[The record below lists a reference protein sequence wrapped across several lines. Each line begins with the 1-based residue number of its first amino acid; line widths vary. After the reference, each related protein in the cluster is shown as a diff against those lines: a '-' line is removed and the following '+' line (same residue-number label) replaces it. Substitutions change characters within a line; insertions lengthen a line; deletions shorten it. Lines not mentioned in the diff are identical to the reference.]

1 MKVKSLFAGDVRD
14 IPKLSVKD
22 WTLILIYNGGE
33 NKPKDALTIM
43 NEIFIFTQEVLPQI
57 NNEFEFKSTIGCPY
71 SKKVADSLS
80 KLISSNMLKNSEDEE
95 KSLVFNKYNLT
106 EEGRTRAEKIKMSI
120 SQGFKDNMEFMNATL
135 SLMGSNGMTQYIY
148 SMYPEYIFINGGGEN
163 IV

>member
-1 MKVKSLFAGDVRD
+1 MKVKSLFADDVKD
-14 IPKLSVKD
+14 IPKLSIKD

-57 NNEFEFKSTIGCPY
+57 NNEFEFKSTIGCPF

-80 KLISSNMLKNSEDEE
+80 QLLSSNMLKTTEDEE
-95 KSLVFNKYNLT
+95 KSPVINTYNLT
-106 EEGRTRAEKIKMSI
+106 DEGRTRAEQIKKGI
-120 SQGFKDNMEFMNATL
+120 TQRFRENMEFINATL
-135 SLMGSNGMTQYIY
+135 SIMGSNGMAQYIY
-148 SMYPEYIFINGGGEN
+148 SMYPEYIFIKEGGEN